1 MKYARCSMPFCL
13 AVSLATTLFVLGRGV
28 VARPLTQLSASH
40 LTDFQ
45 EALKA
50 IAEQGHVTLVAE
62 GVPNHPRLSQQ
73 EVAKLT
79 IQTSLD
85 DEVKVVAAAYDYDSQ
100 RLGNV
105 FVLKKRYSNPD
116 ELPALTQSEC
126 ASILTLLQKV
136 SDPFNPHALPTS
148 IKLLVPPATQ
158 LRRDQFQVINP
169 LLDRFAASLTPAQME
184 AMHMNNLSMSSL
196 SQDQKALARQVQLL
210 LYIQHPLESIAE
222 LSSELEAANRDA
234 VFCWHDTDSSRHV
247 FGYTL
252 PKQPGD
258 WIMNRFHP
266 LSRFIDTDKLDLT
279 DTSPQPTSPDPTNP
293 DPVPA
298 SVQSDVAPSQTLADV
313 VAELNTQPGTPHT
326 DVDASVATKPI
337 TLVGG
342 DNTPVLQVL
351 QGLANVYSLRLLT
364 SPAGNTT
371 RLVITLPSVSPPSDI
386 TDLPSSLRHTLPDP
400 FARAIHLDRM
410 VAEEQQFHDFWQVPV
425 DSKRPAKVSDKS
437 NIEETRDEL
446 EQSMQERRRS
456 LSGPNEFVAATERIK
471 QAEATL
477 PALRIVA
484 IRRLR
489 TLIEPKLKLK
499 PAGVALADLGEQEH
513 EALTIIYLI
522 DATQSLIKL
531 LTQPTPDS
539 ILNSDHTVLG
549 GGLQKDS
556 HPPMFS
562 VAFST
567 QTPDGRTESDG
578 GAIAVEYIK
587 DYGKPASAK

>member
-1 MKYARCSMPFCL
+1 MPFCL

-62 GVPNHPRLSQQ
+62 GVPSHPRLSQQ

-79 IQTSLD
+79 IPTSLD

-105 FVLKKRYSNPD
+105 FVLKKRYSAPD

-126 ASILTLLQKV
+126 MNTLTLLQKV

-184 AMHMNNLSMSSL
+184 AMHMNKLSVSSL

-222 LSSELEAANRDA
+222 LPSELEAADRDA
-234 VFCWHDTDSSRHV
+234 VFCWHDTDSSPHV

-258 WIMNRFHP
+258 WVMSRFHP
-266 LSRFIDTDKLDLT
+266 LSRFVDSDKLDLT
-279 DTSPQPTSPDPTNP
+279 YTSPQFTSPDPTDPN
-293 DPVPA
+293 PVPTSA
-298 SVQSDVAPSQTLADV
+298 QSDVAPSQTLADA
-313 VAELNTQPGTPHT
+313 VAELNKYAGTPHT
-326 DVDASVATKPI
+326 DVDVSVATKPV

-342 DNTPVLQVL
+342 DNAPVLQVL
-351 QGLANVYSLRLLT
+351 QSLANVYGLRLLA
-364 SPAGNTT
+364 SPAGSTT
-371 RLVITLPSVSPPSDI
+371 RLVITLPGVSPPSDI
-386 TDLPSSLRHTLPDP
+386 VDLPSSLRHALPDS
-400 FARAIHLDRM
+400 FVRAIHLDRM
-410 VAEEQQFHDFWQVPV
+410 VAEEQQFHDFWQSPV
-425 DSKRPAKVSDKS
+425 DSKRPSQASNKS
-437 NIEETRDEL
+437 SVEETQSEL
-446 EQSMQERRRS
+446 EQAMQERRRV
-456 LSGPNEFVAATERIK
+456 LSGPNEFNAATERIK
-471 QAEATL
+471 QAESTL
-477 PALRIVA
+477 PAH
-484 IRRLR
+484 
-489 TLIEPKLKLK
+489 
-499 PAGVALADLGEQEH
+499 DLM
-513 EALTIIYLI
+513 
-522 DATQSLIKL
+522 
-531 LTQPTPDS
+531 
-539 ILNSDHTVLG
+539 
-549 GGLQKDS
+549 LQKL
-556 HPPMFS
+556 
-562 VAFST
+562 
-567 QTPDGRTESDG
+567 
-578 GAIAVEYIK
+578 
-587 DYGKPASAK
+587 